1 MIKTK
6 KGYKCHWAVA
16 DYLQRSARHI
26 ASQTDVEQ
34 AYALGA
40 YAVDLAIKGEN
51 AVMASTK
58 RVSENPYKWKL
69 TKVPLSKVANVEKKL
84 PSKFISSDGYHI
96 TNSCRK
102 YLTPL
107 IDGENFPKF
116 NKGMPVYSEFK
127 NKMVKKKK
135 L

>member
-1 MIKTK
+1 M
-6 KGYKCHWAVA
+6 
-16 DYLQRSARHI
+16 
-26 ASQTDVEQ
+26 
-34 AYALGA
+34 GA

-51 AVMASTK
+51 SVMASTK
-58 RVSENPYKWKL
+58 RISDEPYRWKL

-84 PSKFISSDGYHI
+84 PSNFISSDGYHI
-96 TNSCRK
+96 TNACRK

-107 IDGENFPKF
+107 ILGEDYPRYY
-116 NKGMPVYSEFK
+116 KGIPIYSEFK